1 MENLTDFT
9 EIGRIVLENIKKT
22 RQEKGLTEETAALKS
37 GINREQLEKLES
49 GNLTF
54 LPPPYVIALLRKYA
68 LALGIYD
75 ETLFKQLKE
84 SADIPAPKSP
94 RKRTAQSQK
103 SADRTENKNRN
114 LYASITAIIVIAAA
128 ALWMIFG
135 RPIQQPPPM
144 EASLPDVSEL
154 PAAYTSPTAPPPP
167 STQAAA
173 EAKETIS
180 PAPAEPEKTAVA
192 AEDEEQAA
200 SLSKSE
206 QEHSNETTVQKG
218 CFTLSIDRAAM
229 EPGKEIDILTPAT
242 GSIYYFSDITMP
254 SGEPIWHEWELN
266 GKPVDRIS
274 VGTPT
279 GNRWR
284 CWSRKS
290 TGNRQEGKWTVRVV
304 QGEGV
309 EIHSDSIAVTI
320 PPEEGQ

>member
-37 GINREQLEKLES
+37 GIDREQLEKLES

-84 SADIPAPKSP
+84 SADIPVPKSH

-114 LYASITAIIVIAAA
+114 LYASITTIIVIAAA

-144 EASLPDVSEL
+144 EHPCPMYRNCQPHILHLLHHRRPPLRLLPNRKR
-154 PAAYTSPTAPPPP
+154 PPPP
-167 STQAAA
+167 
-173 EAKETIS
+173 
-180 PAPAEPEKTAVA
+180 
-192 AEDEEQAA
+192 
-200 SLSKSE
+200 L
-206 QEHSNETTVQKG
+206 
-218 CFTLSIDRAAM
+218 L
-229 EPGKEIDILTPAT
+229 
-242 GSIYYFSDITMP
+242 
-254 SGEPIWHEWELN
+254 LN
-266 GKPVDRIS
+266 PKKPL
-274 VGTPT
+274 
-279 GNRWR
+279 
-284 CWSRKS
+284 
-290 TGNRQEGKWTVRVV
+290 
-304 QGEGV
+304 
-309 EIHSDSIAVTI
+309 
-320 PPEEGQ
+320 